1 MKYINGYLIQVMI
14 INSADES
21 KKLVTVWLK
30 HLSEPERSS
39 LVLSENGMVHMVSLE
54 VTVREVPMVEISN
67 KQLRHQKNTETLYF

>member
-1 MKYINGYLIQVMI
+1 MI

-39 LVLSENGMVHMVSLE
+39 LVLSENGMVHMVSLK